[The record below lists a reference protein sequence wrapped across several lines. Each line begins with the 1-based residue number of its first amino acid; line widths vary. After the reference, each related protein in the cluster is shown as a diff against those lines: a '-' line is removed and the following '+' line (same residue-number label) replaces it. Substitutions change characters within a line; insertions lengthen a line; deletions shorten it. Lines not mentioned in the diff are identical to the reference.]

1 MIREDFELSEQIIGL
16 VPGTGKQSKGIAL
29 RLGKA
34 GYNVLIGSR
43 NEEKAVS
50 TAKELNEQIGKDY
63 CKGFSNEEIVKRS
76 DIIFLVVPPEYL
88 ESTLQKLNP
97 FFKEDAIIV
106 DVNVPLKF
114 EEGICYFLESDNY
127 KSASEHIQAIVPKH
141 VSVIGAFKTISAAK
155 LNNLNRPLDVDVF
168 LTSDYQETIN
178 TIQEILSKIDG
189 LRVLNAGPLMF
200 SRTTEQ
206 MTALVININ
215 KLNKLK
221 HASFKVM
228 TTHKK

>member
-1 MIREDFELSEQIIGL
+1 LSKQIIGL

-34 GYNVLIGSR
+34 GFNVLIGSR
-43 NEEKAVS
+43 KEEKAKKI
-50 TAKELNEQIGKDY
+50 AAELNDMIGKDCY
-63 CKGFSNEEIVKRS
+63 QGFSNEQIVKKS
-76 DIIFLVVPPEYL
+76 DIVFLVVPPEYL
-88 ESTLQKLNP
+88 ENTLMTLNP
-97 FFKEDAIIV
+97 FFKKRAIIV

-114 EEGICYFLESDNY
+114 EEGICYYIEDENY
-127 KSASEHIQAIVPKH
+127 KSASELIQAKVPEF
-141 VSVIGAFKTISAAK
+141 VSVVGAFKTISAAK
-155 LNNLNRPLDVDVF
+155 LNNLSRPLDVDVF
-168 LTSDYQETIN
+168 LTSDNEEAIN
-178 TIQEILSKIDG
+178 TLIEILSKIEG
-189 LRVLNAGPLMF
+189 LRVLNAGPLIF

-228 TTHKK
+228 TARGKKN